1 MHNSKLKLEIEELT
15 RTMTIQDII
24 NDSIKDMP
32 DVPQKLLEDIWKN
45 IQDSIARLDDALL
58 GTNVIFPPAIFFTI
72 HQRPFK
78 SVTPI
83 PVIRECLIAPF

>member
-58 GTNVIFPPAIFFTI
+58 GTNVIFSSQSTNDLSSLL
-72 HQRPFK
+72 HQFQ
-78 SVTPI
+78 
-83 PVIRECLIAPF
+83 